1 LAPYGDKA
9 RSHPDGII
17 DLSVGTPVDD
27 TPQFIQDA
35 LVTSANSPRYPV
47 TVGTPELRAAMR
59 DWAINVLGV
68 QGEFDVLPTIG
79 SKELVA
85 LLPTILQSKKVLY
98 PTVAYPT
105 YLVGA
110 EIAGAQSEP
119 VDLDASRWPTAD
131 LVWVNSPSNPT
142 GQVQNQSQLQAAI
155 DYARRTGAI
164 IASDECY
171 LNFPAG
177 DVQPISILKVA
188 AGNNTGLIAVH
199 SLSKRSNLAGYRAG
213 IIVGDPKIIA
223 TILEVRKHSG
233 LMVPLPVQRAQE
245 ALADVYERWGKV
257 KKHENPEAYVMR
269 VMVSK
274 HADMR
279 RKWLRKAQEKETSWD
294 LAENIR
300 NIADHSDDVA
310 QRLLVQSALKSL
322 TAMQRAV
329 IVLSYEH
336 GFVLREIAEILEIP
350 MGTAASHLARGKAA
364 VLAHLDLVPEFE
376 KSVRKTLASPQTF
389 LSEGSA
395 EIVYGEVVDE

>member
-1 LAPYGDKA
+1 MSKKERAEFAEWLAP
-9 RSHPDGII
+9 RQSS
-17 DLSVGTPVDD
+17 L
-27 TPQFIQDA
+27 
-35 LVTSANSPRYPV
+35 
-47 TVGTPELRAAMR
+47 LRAAR
-59 DWAINVLGV
+59 VICFDTQNA
-68 QGEFDVLPTIG
+68 EDVL
-79 SKELVA
+79 
-85 LLPTILQSKKVLY
+85 
-98 PTVAYPT
+98 
-105 YLVGA
+105 
-110 EIAGAQSEP
+110 
-119 VDLDASRWPTAD
+119 
-131 LVWVNSPSNPT
+131 
-142 GQVQNQSQLQAAI
+142 
-155 DYARRTGAI
+155 
-164 IASDECY
+164 
-171 LNFPAG
+171 
-177 DVQPISILKVA
+177 
-188 AGNNTGLIAVH
+188 
-199 SLSKRSNLAGYRAG
+199 
-213 IIVGDPKIIA
+213 
-223 TILEVRKHSG
+223 
-233 LMVPLPVQRAQE
+233 QE
-245 ALADVYERWGKV
+245 ALADVYQRWAKV